1 MKEEKLNLKERI
13 RLLNPEGAKILDF
26 LDIAVSF
33 GNKTPIKKNIPNVTE
48 VTPVVHIEEKKT
60 SKIIQEAIILPKDY
74 SQIVSTATKKEIL
87 NFLRPLAEEKNSLNQ
102 YYMDEMEFTD
112 FLLQVFTVFNRQP
125 KGKYFSLN
133 LTKRQKG
140 KMRCLIAQF
149 RIKYGSKTIDES
161 KTYALLLINNFE
173 LFKNDKLSSLINSMK
188 PSKWPIEK
196 NRIPTSQKK

>member
-1 MKEEKLNLKERI
+1 MESENTKDDKKSLKMENKNLLALIGTSMLNIGGAYLNLGKIPTMQEAEPKIKDAKLSIPIKDKSTRKIIEEVLILPPGYSQIESSATQKET
-13 RLLNPEGAKILDF
+13 LDF
-26 LDIAVSF
+26 LRNLA
-33 GNKTPIKKNIPNVTE
+33 NYM
-48 VTPVVHIEEKKT
+48 EET
-60 SKIIQEAIILPKDY
+60 
-74 SQIVSTATKKEIL
+74 
-87 NFLRPLAEEKNSLNQ
+87 
-102 YYMDEMEFTD
+102 EFTD
-112 FLLQVFTVFNRQP
+112 FLLQVFKVFNRQP

-173 LFKNDKLSSLINSMK
+173 LFKNDKLSSLINNMK